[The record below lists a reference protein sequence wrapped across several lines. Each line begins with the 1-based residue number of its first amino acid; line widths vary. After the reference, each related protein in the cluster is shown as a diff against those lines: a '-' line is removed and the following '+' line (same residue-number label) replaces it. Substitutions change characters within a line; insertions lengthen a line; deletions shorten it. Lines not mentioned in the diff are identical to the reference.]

1 MGKKGWKHAGC
12 RHYSGF
18 MVLSYWFR
26 FVFSCICWC
35 WVRYMYEMI
44 GFMTVYTK
52 KWRVYG
58 ILDEYSCRARACKRN
73 KKRSMGYMMR
83 WNAFERW
90 SIWSKDKYIFFFEG
104 YFCSNL
110 LATIC
115 LILTRTLYIL
125 GFISKS
131 YYLFG
136 ELHGLIVHK
145 IPAYHQA

>member
-1 MGKKGWKHAGC
+1 MHWRGEVYEV
-12 RHYSGF
+12 RTNI
-18 MVLSYWFR
+18 
-26 FVFSCICWC
+26 FS
-35 WVRYMYEMI
+35 
-44 GFMTVYTK
+44 
-52 KWRVYG
+52 
-58 ILDEYSCRARACKRN
+58 
-73 KKRSMGYMMR
+73 
-83 WNAFERW
+83 
-90 SIWSKDKYIFFFEG
+90 FFEG

-136 ELHGLIVHK
+136 ELYELIVHK